1 MLATEST
8 FPGAG
13 GVTLHTAVWAP
24 DVELIADVVLIHG
37 LGEHSGRYVPVAE
50 ALTAAGFQVSAL
62 DLRGHG
68 RTTGVERGMIDDFDL
83 LVDDAFRFVASAHTT
98 RPMFVYGHSMGGLAT
113 VRLAERSQD
122 GVTGFVIASPAL
134 VAAESIPKILV
145 KIVNF
150 VGKIAPRLKTIAL
163 EGDAISRV
171 QSVRDDYDRD
181 PLNYRGKI
189 RAGTA
194 RQMNITVAKALS
206 EAGRITKPILILHGD
221 ADRLASPAGSRR
233 LDELVASSDRT
244 LRIWPGAYHELHHEP
259 EREEVLQTIITWMK
273 ARI

>member
-1 MLATEST
+1 M
-8 FPGAG
+8 
-13 GVTLHTAVWAP
+13 TLHTAVWSP
-24 DVELIADVVLIHG
+24 DTEPIADVVLIHG

-68 RTTGVERGMIDDFDL
+68 RTTGVERGVIDDFDL
-83 LVDDAFRFVASAHTT
+83 LVDDAARFISSVRTE
-98 RPMFVYGHSMGGLAT
+98 RPLFVYGHSMGGLTA

-122 GVTGFVIASPAL
+122 GVAGFVVTSPAL

-145 KIVNF
+145 KLVNF
-150 VGKIAPRLKTIAL
+150 VGKIAPRLKTIRL

-171 QSVRDDYDRD
+171 QSVRDDYDSD

-194 RQMNITVAKALS
+194 RQMNITMAKALA
-206 EAGRITKPILILHGD
+206 EAGRITKPILILHGE
-221 ADRLASPAGSRR
+221 ADRLTSPAGSRK

-259 EREEVLQTIITWMK
+259 ERQEVLQTIITWMK
-273 ARI
+273 AHV

>member
-1 MLATEST
+1 MRSSEST
-8 FPGAG
+8 ISGAG
-13 GVTLHTAVWAP
+13 GVTLHMAVWSP
-24 DVELIADVVLIHG
+24 ESEPIADVVIIHG
-37 LGEHSGRYVPVAE
+37 LGEHSARYVPVAE

-68 RTTGVERGMIDDFDL
+68 RTTGVERGVIDDFDL
-83 LVDDAFRFVASAHTT
+83 LIDDAAQFIDSVRTT
-98 RPMFVYGHSMGGLAT
+98 RPLFVYGHSMGGLTA

-122 GVTGFVIASPAL
+122 GVAGFIVTSPAL

-150 VGKIAPRLKTIAL
+150 VGKIAPRLKTIKL

-194 RQMNITVAKALS
+194 RQMNITMAKALS

-221 ADRLASPAGSRR
+221 ADRLTSPAGSRK

-244 LRIWPGAYHELHHEP
+244 LRLWPGAYHELHHEP
-259 EREEVLQTIITWMK
+259 EREEVLQTIIAWMK
-273 ARI
+273 ARV

>member
-1 MLATEST
+1 MIASEST
-8 FPGAG
+8 MAG
-13 GVTLHTAVWAP
+13 NSGVTLHTAVWAP
-24 DVELIADVVLIHG
+24 ESEPIADVVLIHG
-37 LGEHSGRYVPVAE
+37 LGEHSGRYVPLAE
-50 ALTAAGFQVSAL
+50 VLTAAGFQVSAL

-83 LVDDAFRFVASAHTT
+83 LVDDAARFIASVRTT
-98 RPMFVYGHSMGGLAT
+98 RPLFVYGHSMGGLTA

-122 GVTGFVIASPAL
+122 GVAGFVITSPAL

-150 VGKIAPRLKTIAL
+150 VGKIAPRLKTIKL
-163 EGDAISRV
+163 EGDAISRI

-194 RQMNITVAKALS
+194 RQMNITMAKALG

-221 ADRLASPAGSRR
+221 ADRLASPAGSRK

-259 EREEVLQTIITWMK
+259 EREEVLQTIVTWMK
-273 ARI
+273 AHV